1 MKYNVRIRLWSFDES
16 QYGQVEYEEITVDSN
31 ENDYQLFLYG
41 YSSDYNWRTL
51 VTTFFINDI
60 KNYCKSKK
68 LSSGFNVFG

>member
-51 VTTFFINDI
+51 VTTLFLNDI
-60 KNYCKSKK
+60 KEI
-68 LSSGFNVFG
+68 VD